1 MPNDAAQEEKTM
13 SPKPLLIIAATATL
27 TLAGCNSNQP
37 AGTGDSAGNNSDSVD
52 AGGAGD
58 AGNVQAPTLGQSKP
72 VNAAEDAAS
81 AAVGLGAAVLANNAE
96 TYVPNAAISD
106 MYEIESSK
114 LAEQKA
120 TSPAIKAFAKQMIAD
135 HTATTAKLKATLKT
149 AKLDI
154 TPPSALDSRR
164 QGMIDNLKAASAGD
178 FDKAYLDQQTSAH
191 REAITLHSGYAE
203 DGENAPLKALAT
215 SAVPIIRH
223 HLEMVQKID
232 QSGAD
237 GR

>member
-1 MPNDAAQEEKTM
+1 M
-13 SPKPLLIIAATATL
+13 SPKPMLTIAAAATL
-27 TLAGCNSNQP
+27 ALGGCNSNQP
-37 AGTGDSAGNNSDSVD
+37 VSDSAGNASGSVE
-52 AGGAGD
+52 AGGGGAD
-58 AGNVQAPTLGQSKP
+58 SNVQAPTLGQSKP

-81 AAVGLGAAVLANNAE
+81 AAVGLGAAALANNAT

-135 HTATTAKLKATLKT
+135 HTGTTAKLKATLKT
-149 AKLDI
+149 AKLGI
-154 TPPSALDSRR
+154 TPPTALDARR
-164 QGMIDNLKAASAGD
+164 QGMIDNLKAATAGD
-178 FDKAYLDQQTSAH
+178 FDKTYLDQQTNAH

-203 DGENAPLKALAT
+203 DGENSALKKLA
-215 SAVPIIRH
+215 SGAVPIIRH

-232 QSGAD
+232 HSGAD